1 MWNKVLS
8 GRVQVNSHTLSC
20 CCSHLCCAT
29 GCVPGVSGVEQVKS
43 VSVQT
48 LTLFPG
54 FQVLL
59 LLSLALLAKHEI
71 LWLYFVVTFAVYN
84 VSYIRYYLTIPLR

>member
-1 MWNKVLS
+1 MS
-8 GRVQVNSHTLSC
+8 
-20 CCSHLCCAT
+20 A
-29 GCVPGVSGVEQVKS
+29 VSGVEQVKS

-59 LLSLALLAKHEI
+59 WLSLALLGKHEI
-71 LWLYFVVTFAVYN
+71 LWPYFVVTFAVYN
-84 VSYIRYYLTIPLR
+84 VSYIKYYFTLLLRWSLQLTSITTDTVLNT